1 MRVVKVLVAGLAAV
15 GVVTLVRRGLPEVH
29 RYIKIERM

>member
-1 MRVVKVLVAGLAAV
+1 MRVVKVLLAGLAAV
-15 GVVTLVRRGLPEVH
+15 GVVTLVRRGLPEVQ